1 VIWFWYESA
10 RVVFLFAIATQ

>member
-10 RVVFLFAIATQ
+10 RVAFLFAIATQ